1 MKFVKGKKSRNRL
14 KPNRKFRKAFG
25 NVILLLRKKEKMSKA
40 QFAFEA
46 GIGREHIGIIER
58 GKQSP
63 TLDVLE
69 AIARTFNKKP
79 KDLLDFDY

>member
-1 MKFVKGKKSRNRL
+1 
-14 KPNRKFRKAFG
+14 
-25 NVILLLRKKEKMSKA
+25 MSQA